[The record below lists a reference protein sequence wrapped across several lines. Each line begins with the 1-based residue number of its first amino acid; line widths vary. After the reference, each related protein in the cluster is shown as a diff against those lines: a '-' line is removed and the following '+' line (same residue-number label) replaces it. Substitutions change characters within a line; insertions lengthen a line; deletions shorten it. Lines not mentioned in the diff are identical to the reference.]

1 MVREERT
8 QVGGEAM
15 IAGMNSRVL
24 GSQSVSVGMRQQVAA
39 RSDWAMSKELA
50 RLVTLIL
57 CVSLFVLFAFGQLMH
72 WHIKSTVSKLDRL
85 QSVRSQYGSEN
96 MALLATR
103 AQLTSKEYIV
113 KLAGEKYQLALPRK
127 DQVRHL

>member
-1 MVREERT
+1 
-8 QVGGEAM
+8 M
-15 IAGMNSRVL
+15 IAGIHSRML
-24 GSQSVSVGMRQQVAA
+24 RSQSVSVDMRQQVAT
-39 RSDWAMSKELA
+39 RSDWVMSKRLA

-72 WHIKSTVSKLDRL
+72 WHIKSTVNKLDRL

-96 MALLATR
+96 IALLATR

-113 KLAGEKYQLALPRK
+113 ELAGEKYQLALPRK
-127 DQVRHL
+127 EQVRHL